1 MLKLIKTSVI
11 GPGHICD
18 DLPNQDAVGHYINKN
33 HWAIIVCDGMGSR
46 SHADVGAHAAVRSI
60 KNVLRRSAFNVSAK
74 SVISD
79 FYQHW
84 LNVLKQLGVRPND
97 AVTTVLIA
105 WGNHQGDFRT
115 FQLGDGVI
123 STASRVITPISND
136 EFSNVTTGLGLSK
149 KFSDWE
155 ISEGALSNEDNG
167 ILLASDGISED
178 VIDHCAF
185 TQALIAYSHNKSPR
199 RIKKHLKNMLTHWPT
214 PNHTDD
220 KSLTMVILNDKK

>member
-1 MLKLIKTSVI
+1 MLKLIETSVI

-18 DLPNQDAVGHYINKN
+18 ALPNQDAVGNYINKN

-46 SHADVGAHAAVRSI
+46 SLADVGARTAVSSIRS
-60 KNVLRRSAFNVSAK
+60 VLRRSALNVSAK

-84 LNVLKQLGVRPND
+84 LNALKQLGVCPND

-123 STASRVITPISND
+123 STASRVITPFSND
-136 EFSNVTTGLGLSK
+136 EFSNLTTGLGLSK
-149 KFSDWE
+149 KFSDWA
-155 ISEGALSNEDNG
+155 ISEGVLSNKDKG
-167 ILLASDGISED
+167 ILLASDGVSED
-178 VIDHCAF
+178 VTDHCAF
-185 TQALIAYSHNKSPR
+185 TQALIVYSYKKSSR
-199 RIKKHLKNMLTHWPT
+199 RVKKHLKSMLINWPT
-214 PNHTDD
+214 PHHTDD
-220 KSLTMVILNDKK
+220 KSLNMVILDDKK